1 MATEV
6 AGLDAAPIP
15 TATPPIPEPSMAV
28 DVFLPRSTP
37 VAAEPSS
44 AGRRSFTD
52 TEFPLGYATSR
63 TLERVL
69 SSFGLWASVPL
80 RFERAL
86 DVAQGGV
93 LFALPL
99 LLSQGLL
106 EHTRKY
112 YSLPPGYYPLE
123 SIFLHLALLA
133 LVRCPSLEQARYEAP
148 GEWGR
153 LLGLDRC
160 PEVKT
165 LRAKIAHFCATEG
178 QAAQWQGQLSK
189 DWMAASTSEDPN
201 LAGLYYADG
210 HVRVYHGDL
219 TPLPRRYLT
228 RLRLCLRGT
237 TDFWVNGLG
246 GEPFFVI
253 TQTVNPGLV
262 ALLRDQ
268 IVPRLLRDAPQPSA
282 EALAA
287 DPQLMRFTIVTDR
300 EAFSPA
306 LFADLAAQRVAILTY
321 NKNVG
326 DPWPAEEFAPRTVTL
341 HTSEKVELQL
351 CEKLVT
357 LKNGLAVREIR
368 VRDEGGSQCSIITT
382 NFRLDLTRVV
392 AGIKARWCQENY
404 LRYMKIHFGLDRVIE
419 YGTTPLPDTTVVI
432 NPAYRRIHRDV
443 IQARSG
449 LNRLRIKFGAHGL
462 PLTPTTEQIQAFERR
477 GGELRALITAQET
490 LLESRCQTRRETPR
504 KLTLKEIPAAERFEQ
519 LCPESKHFIDTVKMI
534 TYRAESVLAGE
545 VREKLARDDDARAL
559 LRRLF
564 VTPANLLPDTAA
576 KTLTVEVHRLG
587 SPLQDAAIA
596 HLCQVLTEAEI
607 CYPTTDLR
615 IIYRQIGSG

>member
-1 MATEV
+1 MTPALPGCSTV
-6 AGLDAAPIP
+6 AL
-15 TATPPIPEPSMAV
+15 
-28 DVFLPRSTP
+28 
-37 VAAEPSS
+37 EPSS

-80 RFERAL
+80 RFEAAL

-99 LLSQGLL
+99 LLSEGLL
-106 EHTRKY
+106 EHTRKH

-133 LVRCPSLEQARYEAP
+133 LVRCPSLEQARWEAP

-165 LRAKIAHFCATEG
+165 LRAKIAHFCAAEG
-178 QAAQWQGQLSK
+178 RAAQWQGQLSK
-189 DWMAASTSEDPN
+189 DWMAASSPEDPG

-228 RLRLCLRGT
+228 RLRLCMRGT

-262 ALLRDQ
+262 AMLREQ
-268 IVPRLLRDAPQPSA
+268 IVPRLLSDAPQPSA

-287 DPQLMRFTIVTDR
+287 DPQLMRFTVITDR
-300 EAFSPA
+300 EAFSPN
-306 LFADLAAQRVAILTY
+306 LFAELATQRVAILTY
-321 NKNVG
+321 HKNVV
-326 DPWPAEEFAPRTVTL
+326 DLWPAEEFTRQTVSL
-341 HTSEKVELQL
+341 YTSEKVELQL
-351 CEKLVT
+351 SEKLVT
-357 LKNGLAVREIR
+357 LKNALAVREIR
-368 VRDEGGSQCSIITT
+368 VRHEDGSQSSIITT
-382 NFRLDLTRVV
+382 NFKLDLSHTV
-392 AGIKARWCQENY
+392 AGIKARWSQENY
-404 LRYMKIHFGLDRVIE
+404 LKYMKHHFGLDRVIE

-432 NPAYRRIHRDV
+432 NPAYRRINRDV

-449 LNRLRIKFGAHGL
+449 LNRLRAKFGAHGL
-462 PLTPTTEQIQAFERR
+462 PPTPTAEQTQAFERR
-477 GGELRALITAQET
+477 GGELRAQITAQET
-490 LLESRCQTRRETPR
+490 LLEARRQSRRETPHR
-504 KLTLKEIPAAERFEQ
+504 LTMKEIPEAERFQQ
-519 LCPESKHFIDTVKMI
+519 LCPESKHFIDTIKMI
-534 TYRAESVLAGE
+534 AYRAESVMAGE
-545 VREKLARDDDARAL
+545 VREALSRDDDARVL

-564 VTPANLLPDTAA
+564 VTPANLHPDLQA
-576 KTLTVEVHRLG
+576 KTLTVEIHRLG
-587 SPLQDAAIA
+587 SALQDAAVA
-596 HLCQVLTEAEI
+596 HLCQALTDAEI

-615 IIYRQIGSG
+615 VIYRQIGSS